1 MPPAAYNL
9 RHDEGI
15 HETLSLSIARP
26 LDARDRTM
34 MERALGLLISE
45 GTPGPLVRP
54 VPHKNTDER
63 LKFENSKH

>member
-1 MPPAAYNL
+1 
-9 RHDEGI
+9 
-15 HETLSLSIARP
+15 
-26 LDARDRTM
+26 M